1 MGLGKKMFAQVA
13 SEEVSSRD
21 ESPIS
26 LAQQN
31 GDLSEQ
37 QLLDHDAIFAQIV
50 SMPDCEYEQFLAQL
64 SKELDVEQDQLLGE
78 IERIGQEAPVE
89 EDEDLLAQ

>member
-13 SEEVSSRD
+13 SEEVSSGD

-37 QLLDHDAIFAQIV
+37 QLLDHDEIFAQIV
-50 SMPDCEYEQFLAQL
+50 SMPDCEYEQFLA
-64 SKELDVEQDQLLGE
+64 
-78 IERIGQEAPVE
+78 
-89 EDEDLLAQ
+89 